1 MMSARVAFFTLL
13 ALCCSAQTAFAQGT
27 CLPTD
32 TACLVRSAQLTVL
45 ATITGTNLNETGTAA
60 NSTNYNATVTLQCG
74 YYSSDAAAVALL
86 KPRLNSAVGTNVPVT
101 VTGWGKPNPR
111 CANNLGAEAIVGTTK
126 VLFVYVTVGTDAAS
140 IVPTLAVFDICQ
152 GGVDPTTQVLTTIAQ
167 LQQQNPANVINLG
180 TNCTLPAL
188 PSTTTARTTATST
201 VSPGGS
207 ATGGATAS
215 IRNSMA
221 VVLLGSV
228 AVLFAMFT

>member
-1 MMSARVAFFTLL
+1 MMSARIALFTLL
-13 ALCCSAQTAFAQGT
+13 ALCCSVRTAFAQGT

-32 TACLVRSAQLTVL
+32 TACLVRTAQLTVL

-86 KPRLNSAVGTNVPVT
+86 KPRLNSAVGANVPVT
-101 VTGWGKPNPR
+101 VTGWGKPNPG
-111 CANNLGAEAIVGTTK
+111 CANNLGAEAVVGSTK

-167 LQQQNPANVINLG
+167 LQQQNPANVINVG
-180 TNCTLPAL
+180 TNCTLPVL

-201 VSPGGS
+201 VSPGS
-207 ATGGATAS
+207 ATGGAS
-215 IRNSMA
+215 SSVRNSIA
-221 VVLLGSV
+221 VVLLGSI
-228 AVLFAMFT
+228 AVLFAMFA